1 MEPVNTPQNLIVVEM
16 ILDDSIHALEW
27 AVTQNQQADSEEMT
41 PKC

>member
-1 MEPVNTPQNLIVVEM
+1 MEPGNAPKNLIVIEM

-27 AVTQNQQADSEEMT
+27 AVTQKQQADSEKMT